1 MIVASPSSLWKVSTV
16 CLSRDRFDGESKR
29 GCRRTWRRAWRCR
42 ALQTGRVLLIMSV
55 IPPSAFASLPKRC
68 PGPSTRLSCPPL
80 PTSISLERPCTDGK
94 GIHGL
99 PSALY
104 CAICGWPCVY
114 MCAVDLYSRSL
125 DSSLLGCLSLV
136 SVRDAQYD
144 RQPVACRCT
153 RDRMTIISCMRERP
167 RAGARVCVRAR
178 PMLQTVVVAQTNT
191 REKICWQD
199 ARNQK

>member
-1 MIVASPSSLWKVSTV
+1 MQKDMAKGMTVPCSPNWKSSSDNVCDPSVRFCVSPQ
-16 CLSRDRFDGESKR
+16 E
-29 GCRRTWRRAWRCR
+29 
-42 ALQTGRVLLIMSV
+42 
-55 IPPSAFASLPKRC
+55 LPR
-68 PGPSTRLSCPPL
+68 PLNTPFLPPL